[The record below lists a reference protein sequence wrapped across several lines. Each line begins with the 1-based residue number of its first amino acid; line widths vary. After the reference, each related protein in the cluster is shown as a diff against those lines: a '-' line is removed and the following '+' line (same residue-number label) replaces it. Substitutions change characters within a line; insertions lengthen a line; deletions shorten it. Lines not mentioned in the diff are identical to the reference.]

1 MAKKNELNQ
10 RQKNFVDNFVANG
23 GLVALAYSD
32 AYGQMNME
40 QAQKCG
46 NRLLKLEKVQKYLD
60 EVNEKLD
67 KEKILTMNECLTL
80 LKEIAYD
87 KENER
92 VSTADRLSAIDK
104 RLKTLGAYIDRKQVD
119 ANVNTTVITVSLEGE
134 EEE

>member
-1 MAKKNELNQ
+1 MQ
-10 RQKNFVDNFVANG
+10 Q
-23 GLVALAYSD
+23 
-32 AYGQMNME
+32 
-40 QAQKCG
+40 
-46 NRLLKLEKVQKYLD
+46 YLD

-119 ANVNTTVITVSLEGE
+119 PNVNTTVITVSIDE
-134 EEE
+134 E